1 MLLLVLLHLP
11 VLLVVPVLL
20 TEQILLLPQR
30 LRLLLALL
38 PKQQTAT
45 DTAAARA
52 NAYCC

>member
-38 PKQQTAT
+38 QKKHTAT